1 MSLSNAPGSQR
12 WTATA
17 RLPPPSSAVWVGVSP
32 PVHEFFIS
40 GYNTASE
47 HCVRGFEGAGRR
59 GEGADGV
66 LASSITCAPRP
77 APCPLDPQR
86 MRLRRKNVALE
97 VQRAV
102 RREQ

>member
-17 RLPPPSSAVWVGVSP
+17 RLPPPSSTVWVGVSP

-40 GYNTASE
+40 GYNTGCGR
-47 HCVRGFEGAGRR
+47 CVRGFEGAGRR
-59 GEGADGV
+59 GQGADGV
-66 LASSITCAPRP
+66 FASSITRAPPPAPRLLHP
-77 APCPLDPQR
+77 HRL
-86 MRLRRKNVALE
+86 RLRRKNVVLE